1 MIKTMT
7 GFIDRNPKTS
17 AMVGKLLVGL
27 LLGPATTLIGKD
39 VFDLIKHAGKG
50 LDPGPAP
57 QPLSFMKQ
65 LPASSWEKMGLVIGA
80 GMGGSPASQTAHNTK
95 SIAQDMKKLVSYV
108 ARGGGAGTFNL
119 QNAP

>member
-1 MIKTMT
+1 
-7 GFIDRNPKTS
+7 
-17 AMVGKLLVGL
+17 
-27 LLGPATTLIGKD
+27 
-39 VFDLIKHAGKG
+39 
-50 LDPGPAP
+50 
-57 QPLSFMKQ
+57 
-65 LPASSWEKMGLVIGA
+65 MGLVIGA